1 MKKEEQNR
9 RINAY
14 SYPITLA
21 PMYMNRITTAIIIA
35 IYLLLL
41 HSTACN
47 AQGISNVS
55 INVTS
60 NGYSGTSSTRT
71 HYNEPIYTT
80 ADEMPR
86 FPGGEEAL
94 FEYIKSAIRY
104 PKKCREAR
112 IEGRTSVIFVVTSK
126 GKIKDIKVRKSSGNK
141 KLDKEALRVIRKMPR
156 FTPAILDGKN
166 VSVMLV
172 VPVTFRLDE
181 DR

>member
-1 MKKEEQNR
+1 
-9 RINAY
+9 
-14 SYPITLA
+14 
-21 PMYMNRITTAIIIA
+21 MNRITAVTIVAIC
-35 IYLLLL
+35 LLLF
-41 HSTACN
+41 HSTACD
-47 AQGISNVS
+47 AQEINNVS
-55 INVTS
+55 VNVTS

-94 FEYIKSAIRY
+94 FEYIKNAIRY

-112 IEGRTSVIFVVTSK
+112 IEGHTSVIFVVTSK
-126 GKIKDIKVRKSSGNK
+126 GKVKDVKVRKSSGNK

-156 FTPAILDGKN
+156 LTPAILEGKN
-166 VSVMLV
+166 VSVMLT

-181 DR
+181 EKQ

>member
-1 MKKEEQNR
+1 
-9 RINAY
+9 
-14 SYPITLA
+14 
-21 PMYMNRITTAIIIA
+21 MYMNRITTAIIIA

-112 IEGRTSVIFVVTSK
+112 IEGRTSVIFIVTSK
-126 GKIKDIKVRKSSGNK
+126 GKVKDVKVRKSSGNK

>member
-1 MKKEEQNR
+1 MD
-9 RINAY
+9 
-14 SYPITLA
+14 
-21 PMYMNRITTAIIIA
+21 RITTTIIVTIC
-35 IYLLLL
+35 LLLL
-41 HSTACN
+41 HSNACN
-47 AQGISNVS
+47 AQEISNVS
-55 INVTS
+55 INLTS

-166 VSVMLV
+166 VSVMLT

>member
-1 MKKEEQNR
+1 M
-9 RINAY
+9 
-14 SYPITLA
+14 S
-21 PMYMNRITTAIIIA
+21 
-35 IYLLLL
+35 
-41 HSTACN
+41 
-47 AQGISNVS
+47 V
-55 INVTS
+55 NVTS

-71 HYNEPIYTT
+71 HYDEPIYTT

-86 FPGGEEAL
+86 FPGGEETL
-94 FEYIKSAIRY
+94 FEYIKNAIRY

-126 GKIKDIKVRKSSGNK
+126 GKVKDVKVRKSSGNK

-156 FTPAILDGKN
+156 LTPAIIEGKN
-166 VSVMLV
+166 VSVMLT